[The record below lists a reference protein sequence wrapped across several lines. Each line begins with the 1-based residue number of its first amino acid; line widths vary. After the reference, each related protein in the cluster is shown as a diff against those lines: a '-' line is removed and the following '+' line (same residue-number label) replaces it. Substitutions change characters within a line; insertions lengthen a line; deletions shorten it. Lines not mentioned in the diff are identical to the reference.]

1 MTILNIAHRGAR
13 SLVPEN
19 TLIAA
24 QKGFE
29 IGADAWELDV
39 AMTADGEMV
48 VIHDDTLTRTSD
60 ASQVFPDR
68 APWEVHTF
76 TLTELRTLDFGSW
89 FVITDPFGQIAA
101 GNVSSAAQRTFKE
114 IRMPTLRDALEFTK
128 DHHWRVNVE
137 LKDLTGKP
145 GDADIV
151 ERAVALIKEMQ
162 MEKSILISSFNHS
175 YLERVK
181 KSAPMIDTAALVEEA
196 DADPVALVERLGAK
210 AYNPGVNACNAE
222 HFSALRK
229 AGRDINVWTVNDE
242 ATMKSMIAM
251 GATGL
256 FTDFPQRL
264 KSAINS
270 H

>member
-1 MTILNIAHRGAR
+1 MTLLNIAHRGAR
-13 SLVPEN
+13 SLAPEN

-24 QKGFE
+24 QKGFD

-76 TLTELRTLDFGSW
+76 TLSELRTLDFGSW
-89 FVITDPFGQIAA
+89 FVKTDPFGQIAA
-101 GNVSSAAQRTFKE
+101 ENVSSAAQQTFKE
-114 IRMPTLRDALEFTK
+114 IRMPTLREALVFTK
-128 DHHWRVNVE
+128 DLYWQVNVE

-151 ERAVALIKEMQ
+151 ERAAALIKEMG
-162 MEKSILISSFNHS
+162 MEKSVLISSFNHR

-181 KSAPMIDTAALVEEA
+181 KSVPMIDTAALVEQA
-196 DADPVALVERLGAK
+196 AADPVALVERLDAK
-210 AYNPGVNACNAE
+210 AYNPGIKACKAE
-222 HFSALRK
+222 PFTALRK
-229 AGRDINVWTVNDE
+229 AGRDINVWTVNEE
-242 ATMKSMIAM
+242 ATMKRLIAM

-256 FTDFPQRL
+256 ITDFPQRL
-264 KSAINS
+264 KSVLDS